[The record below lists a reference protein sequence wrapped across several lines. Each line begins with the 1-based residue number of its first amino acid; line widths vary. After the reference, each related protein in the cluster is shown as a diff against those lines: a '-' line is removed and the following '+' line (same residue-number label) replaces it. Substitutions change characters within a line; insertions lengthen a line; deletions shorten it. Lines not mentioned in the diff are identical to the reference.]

1 MAIDNN
7 FINKLPDNV
16 LLAEQKVI
24 DTFYKTMEVYSMAED
39 KLAIYEDFI
48 ELYSFYQVYAEKHS
62 LDVAFP
68 RLGTN
73 SQNNLELIISF
84 FRNRL
89 RIVTLKVQKYAS
101 ERIIDEKKTKFKAIL
116 FGDYLYEFNSEEL
129 KTIRMLLYQ
138 LKSFLNESPHLES
151 QFTQR
156 LTRKI
161 DNISK
166 DLHVEMP
173 TLDTLWGLVGEAG
186 VLVGK
191 AGEKVSMIVNK
202 IREIIHVIWQVQAR
216 SENLSTEETPMMFL
230 SYKEPEK
237 PKERVKVRED

>member
-1 MAIDNN
+1 MAIDSN

-16 LLAEQKVI
+16 LLAEQKIV

-39 KLAIYEDFI
+39 KVAIYEDFI
-48 ELYSFYQVYAEKHS
+48 ELYSFYQVYAEKHV

-84 FRNRL
+84 FRNRH
-89 RIVTLKVQKYAS
+89 RIVSMKVQKYAS

-116 FGDYLYEFNSEEL
+116 FGDYLYEFTSEEL
-129 KTIRMLLYQ
+129 KTLRMLLYQ
-138 LKSFLNESPHLES
+138 LKNLLTDCPHLDS

-156 LTRKI
+156 LTRRI

-166 DLHVEMP
+166 DLHIEMP
-173 TLDTLWGLVGEAG
+173 SLDILWGLVGEAG
-186 VLVGK
+186 VIVGK
-191 AGEKVSMIVNK
+191 AGEKVAMIVNK
-202 IREIIHVIWQVQAR
+202 IREVIHLIWQVQAR
-216 SENLSTEETPMMFL
+216 SEKLSSDDTPMMFL

-237 PKERVKVRED
+237 PKERVKVRDY